1 MVWEQQGGKLTI
13 EELEFLR
20 YFSNDDTIFRLYKQL
35 KKEGKTDQEICDY
48 IEYCDTAASSHEGLD
63 IWVY

>member
-1 MVWEQQGGKLTI
+1 MTI

-48 IEYCDTAASSHEGLD
+48 IEYCDTAASSHEGLEL
-63 IWVY
+63 WVHWKN

>member
-1 MVWEQQGGKLTI
+1 MTI

-35 KKEGKTDQEICDY
+35 KKEGKTDEEICDY
-48 IEYCDTAASSHEGLD
+48 IEYCDIAASSHEGLEL
-63 IWVY
+63 